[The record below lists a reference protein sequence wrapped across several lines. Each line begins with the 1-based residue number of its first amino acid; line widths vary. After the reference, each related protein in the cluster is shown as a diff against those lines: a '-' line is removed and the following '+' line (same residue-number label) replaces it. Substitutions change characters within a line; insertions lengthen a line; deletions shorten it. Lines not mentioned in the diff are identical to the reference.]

1 MTTALAPLSSVS
13 WRVLRGSLLW
23 LNRLVSMDLSAMM
36 AARRG
41 LRRRSWIPGLMST
54 ARMTVVVFYVARISL
69 AAVATGFVIVM
80 CTFFG
85 MTLFAFV
92 AAAELTT
99 LAMWI
104 WGKVRN

>member
-54 ARMTVVVFYVARISL
+54 ARLTVMVFYLTRMSL
-69 AAVATGFVIVM
+69 AAFATGVVIIA

-85 MTLFAFV
+85 VTLFAFV
-92 AAAELTT
+92 AAAESVT

>member
-23 LNRLVSMDLSAMM
+23 LSRLVSMDLSAMM

-41 LRRRSWIPGLMST
+41 LHRRSWVPGAMST
-54 ARMTVVVFYVARISL
+54 ARLTVMVFYLTRISL
-69 AAVATGFVIVM
+69 AAFATGVVIIL

-85 MTLFAFV
+85 MALLGLV
-92 AAAELTT
+92 AAAELVT
-99 LAMWI
+99 LAMWM
-104 WGKVRN
+104 WGKVRS